1 MDSRLR
7 EVAISLALFAVTVV
21 MAVRESWAT
30 TDLVWSL
37 WVSSLAV
44 GYSLILA
51 SIVGMLVRG
60 TPASLMP
67 RRTRPGAPPPVR
79 AAGGFQPAAG
89 CAALPLNAFVA
100 MVCIGVLGLSRVTAA
115 VLLLAG
121 VSTLLAVGGMLR
133 SRPGFAAFPDPDH
146 GVARVVVML
155 PGVLFMVGFFTVHFF
170 GFHLVHGLLLNG
182 FFPLVRATPFGKNPE
197 QVFGLVASCASEA
210 MRRYWPFVAAS
221 ALSRLPAYGR
231 AFAITD
237 GGMLFA
243 PYLNVIRMHAMIF
256 VFAFLGRG
264 RVESWGLYALLI
276 VYFLPLGSVI
286 GLLRRRPPAGADGGV
301 TTPA

>member
-7 EVAISLALFAVTVV
+7 DVAVSLALFGVTVF
-21 MAVRESWAT
+21 MAVQESWAT
-30 TDLVWSL
+30 TDLVWGL

-51 SIVGMLVRG
+51 SIVGTLVTG

-67 RRTRPGAPPPVR
+67 QRTRPGAPPPAR
-79 AAGGFQPAAG
+79 AAGGFHPPAG

-133 SRPGFAAFPDPDH
+133 SRPGFGAFPDPDH

-170 GFHLVHGLLLNG
+170 GFHLIHGLLLNG
-182 FFPLVRATPFGKNPE
+182 FFPLVRATPFGKSPE
-197 QVFGLVASCASEA
+197 QVFALVTSFAAEA

-221 ALSRLPAYGR
+221 ALSRLPAYAR

-264 RVESWGLYALLI
+264 RIESWGLYALLV

-286 GLLRRRPPAGADGGV
+286 GLLRRRPPAGAAGGV
-301 TTPA
+301 TTPV